1 MAILPFSNREEIKLR
16 DSIAQYVLEM
26 EYSNCVEQDNA
37 IDPKSLSEFAFSIAD
52 AFVSARKKRNLPFVH
67 PLPNLNQAL
76 KAIAG
81 DDANI
86 SSDRWLE
93 FGINPEKFAVDDNG
107 EPRLNAQGE
116 PQYKR
121 GRKAIVD

>member
-1 MAILPFSNREEIKLR
+1 MAILPFPDRTEDKLR
-16 DSIAQYVLEM
+16 DSVAQYVLEM
-26 EYSNCVEQDNA
+26 EYNNCIESDSA
-37 IDPKSLSEFAFSIAD
+37 IDPKSLSESAFSIAD
-52 AFVSARKKRNLPFVH
+52 AFVTARKKRNLPFVH